1 MTNDTQNS
9 DPQTQGATAPQVSVV
24 MVSYHTG
31 PSLDRSIQAVLE
43 QPSPL
48 ELIIVDN
55 GNPKAVTDQL
65 QDLSRSDTR
74 VQIKTGHGNI
84 GFARACNMGAK
95 SAQGSYVL
103 FLNPDTELPDRALTH
118 LIEDSCSLK
127 RPWLLGAKILN
138 PDGTEQ
144 RGSRR
149 DQLNPWNA
157 FVEFTGLHKVFPNN
171 PRFKRFNFNETACPT
186 ELTTVPMIS
195 GAFLFCPREDYW
207 SVGGMDED
215 YFLHVEDVDFC
226 FRFRAAGGAIYF
238 TPRVELL
245 HLQGTSN
252 SSAAGVE
259 WSKGRGL
266 RRYFWK
272 NFKDSYPKP
281 FIVFL
286 NGLIFGFYSL
296 KALQLSLKRESV
308 DEESGQQPV

>member
-1 MTNDTQNS
+1 
-9 DPQTQGATAPQVSVV
+9 

-31 PSLDRSIQAVLE
+31 PALEKSIGAVLKQAE
-43 QPSPL
+43 PI
-48 ELIIVDN
+48 ELILVDN
-55 GNPKAVTDQL
+55 GNPETVVKQL
-65 QDLSRSDTR
+65 QALSQSDPR

-84 GFARACNMGAK
+84 GFASACNMGAE
-95 SAQGSYVL
+95 AANGNYIL
-103 FLNPDTELPDRALTH
+103 LLNPDTELPDNAINQLLQESEKLT
-118 LIEDSCSLK
+118 

-157 FVEFTGLHKVFPNN
+157 FVEFTGLHKLFPDN
-171 PRFKRFNFNETACPT
+171 PKFKRFNFNETACPT
-186 ELTTVPMIS
+186 ELVEVPMIS
-195 GAFLFCPREDYW
+195 GAFMFCPAEDYQAI
-207 SVGGMDED
+207 GGMDED

-226 FRFRAAGGAIYF
+226 FRFRAAGGTIHF
-238 TPRVELL
+238 TPKVELL
-245 HLQGTSN
+245 HLQGTSD
-252 SSAAGVE
+252 SSAARVE

-286 NGLIFGFYSL
+286 NTLIFGFYSL
-296 KALQLSLKRESV
+296 KALHLKLTQRS
-308 DEESGQQPV
+308 